1 MIKLLQWLLGLSI
14 FMATWAIL
22 LSGRFLVKIPEEQ
35 MLHVWLI
42 PVYTLGTFGLACL
55 SIIIYRVYT
64 FNNCEA
70 AVKELQM
77 QIKEGRE
84 DLTKKGFKFDED
96 KLESVDS

>member
-35 MLHVWLI
+35 MLHVWL
-42 PVYTLGTFGLACL
+42 LACL